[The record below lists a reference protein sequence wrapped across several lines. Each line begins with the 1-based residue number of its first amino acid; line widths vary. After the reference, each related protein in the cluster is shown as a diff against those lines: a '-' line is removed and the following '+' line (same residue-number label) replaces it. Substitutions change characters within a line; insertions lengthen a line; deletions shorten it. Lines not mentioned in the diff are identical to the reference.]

1 MARNWTRVSVA
12 IAAAVLG
19 AFLIAPPAQAAST
32 LVATNPS
39 AHEELGERPGWVT
52 LAFSRTIDKAVVKV
66 LVVGADGRNRVA
78 GDLIYYG
85 SSVMVQLD
93 NDLPKGTYTVKY
105 QVDRKD
111 GQPEGGAFQFAY
123 GKGNWTAVEKS
134 WSGTAEQPP
143 EMANPDPQGT
153 GPAEPSASASAEPT
167 LTPSAVDTEAPFA
180 TASASSSSTPA
191 PGAANNPTLWYLVG
205 GGVAALLV
213 VAALGWWLIRRRG

>member
-1 MARNWTRVSVA
+1 MVRNWTRVTVA
-12 IAAAVLG
+12 IVAAVVG
-19 AFLIAPPAQAAST
+19 AFLIVPPAQAAST

-39 AHEELGERPGWVT
+39 AHEQLKVRPGWVT

-66 LVVGADGRNRVA
+66 LVVGADGRNYVA

-93 NDLPKGTYTVKY
+93 NELPEGTYTVKY

-123 GKGNWTAVEKS
+123 GKGTWTSVEKS

-153 GPAEPSASASAEPT
+153 GPASPSSSASAEPT
-167 LTPSAVDTEAPFA
+167 PTPAAEVSDTPSAA
-180 TASASSSSTPA
+180 ASSSAAPA
-191 PGAANNPTLWYLVG
+191 PVAANATLWYWVG
-205 GGVAALLV
+205 GGVVALLV
-213 VAALGWWLIRRRG
+213 AGVLGWWLIRRRG